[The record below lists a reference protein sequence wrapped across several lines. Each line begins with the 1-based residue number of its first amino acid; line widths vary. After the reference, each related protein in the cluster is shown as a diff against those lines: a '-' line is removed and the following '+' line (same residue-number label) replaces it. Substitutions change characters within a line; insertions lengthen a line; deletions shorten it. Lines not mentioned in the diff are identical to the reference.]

1 LAKRP
6 TLVDWGAG
14 VVVRAVHGASGVDGA
29 ARGAE
34 RGASGGIEA
43 TRGAGNDAMR
53 GA

>member
-1 LAKRP
+1 LAKLP
-6 TLVDWGAG
+6 TLVNWGAG
-14 VVVRAVHGASGVDGA
+14 VVVGAARGPGRVDGA
-29 ARGAE
+29 ARGVG